1 MEDSKS
7 IIIDNGTGYIKAGL
21 SEEEEPQLIIP
32 NCFGIPKTS
41 DSSFNKKK
49 YFYGEEIEK
58 MRDKL
63 ILKYPVS
70 RGMVTD
76 WDMMEK
82 IFDYI
87 FNRLTGY
94 PEDYN
99 IMLTEP
105 VINPKDQREKMISIM
120 FETFNVQ
127 KFYITEPGKLVLYN
141 NGGFTG
147 MVLDSGEGVTQFIPI
162 VDGYGLHFTNLIE
175 FGGKDL
181 TEYMVRLLNEIK
193 YIPIEKEKE
202 IAKNAKEKACYV
214 SLDYKEDLHWV
225 DYFDYKLPDG
235 TNIYIKEQR
244 IKCCEAL
251 FEPSMAGVDYD
262 DNIAQYCN
270 NCIKKCNEFAQK
282 QLYSNIILSGGNTMF
297 EGFQERLT
305 KEIKALAPYIYKED
319 VNVIANTD
327 RKLAVW
333 KGGRILAN
341 LSDFEEKWITKT
353 EYEESG
359 ATIVHRKTN

>member
-82 IFDYI
+82 IFGYI
-87 FNRLTGY
+87 LSGLTKY

-127 KFYITEPGKLVLYN
+127 KFYITDPGKLVLYN

-193 YIPIEKEKE
+193 YIPIENKRNSQKCQR
-202 IAKNAKEKACYV
+202 K
-214 SLDYKEDLHWV
+214 SLLC
-225 DYFDYKLPDG
+225 F
-235 TNIYIKEQR
+235 IR
-244 IKCCEAL
+244 
-251 FEPSMAGVDYD
+251 
-262 DNIAQYCN
+262 
-270 NCIKKCNEFAQK
+270 
-282 QLYSNIILSGGNTMF
+282 
-297 EGFQERLT
+297 
-305 KEIKALAPYIYKED
+305 
-319 VNVIANTD
+319 
-327 RKLAVW
+327 
-333 KGGRILAN
+333 
-341 LSDFEEKWITKT
+341 
-353 EYEESG
+353 
-359 ATIVHRKTN
+359 

>member
-1 MEDSKS
+1 
-7 IIIDNGTGYIKAGL
+7 
-21 SEEEEPQLIIP
+21 
-32 NCFGIPKTS
+32 
-41 DSSFNKKK
+41 
-49 YFYGEEIEK
+49 

-82 IFDYI
+82 MFGYI
-87 FNRLTGY
+87 LSGLTEN
-94 PEDYN
+94 PDEYN

-127 KFYITEPGKLVLYN
+127 KFYITDPGKLVLYN

-162 VDGYGLHFTNLIE
+162 VDGYGLPFTNLIE

-214 SLDYKEDLHWV
+214 SLDKGDISWV
-225 DYFDYKLPDG
+225 ENFDYELPDG
-235 TNIYIKEQR
+235 TNISIKEQR

-305 KEIKALAPYIYKED
+305 
-319 VNVIANTD
+319 
-327 RKLAVW
+327 R
-333 KGGRILAN
+333 
-341 LSDFEEKWITKT
+341 
-353 EYEESG
+353 
-359 ATIVHRKTN
+359 